1 MTTMSSNRCS
11 EWAVLLV
18 VVVLALSTVPAAAA
32 IDASEEASPDDV
44 EVGSA
49 VEDGDAVYTL
59 ENLYSEA
66 DSWVLS
72 GETDLQD
79 AQWTIVWYGQAGER
93 LDRATPS
100 GESFNVTVDR
110 NDPDLDAE
118 PTSVEVSV
126 TGTVPEVTNYTYEPQ
141 PSFTLAALAESPE
154 GNSPE
159 EILNDSATHYTE
171 DSRAARN
178 AIEEAESAIDAAQ
191 SAGGDTSEAE
201 SSLSTAKSVYQGENP
216 RFTEAQDLAE
226 RAQSEAQAAEDDA
239 ESGGGPPLLLYGGA
253 GVVVLLVLGGGLY
266 WYSQGDDDDYG
277 KLS

>member
-18 VVVLALSTVPAAAA
+18 VVLLALSTVPAAAA

-126 TGTVPEVTNYTYEPQ
+126 TGTVPEVSNYTYEPQ
-141 PSFTLAALAESPE
+141 PSFTVAELAESPE

-159 EILNDSATHYTE
+159 VILNDSATHYTE

-178 AIEEAESAIDAAQ
+178 AIDDAQSAIDAANAAGADTSDAEGTLSNAVSSYEAENFGNAEDLAGDSQ
-191 SAGGDTSEAE
+191 SAAE
-201 SSLSTAKSVYQGENP
+201 T
-216 RFTEAQDLAE
+216 
-226 RAQSEAQAAEDDA
+226 AEDEA

-253 GVVVLLVLGGGLY
+253 AVVVLLLLGGGLY